1 MLAKTFGARGGEVAA
16 ADSNFL
22 VQLFLV
28 LWDVC
33 RARLLRSGQ
42 AHCG

>member
-1 MLAKTFGARGGEVAA
+1 MLAKTLSVGGEVAP

-28 LWDVC
+28 LWGVC
-33 RARLLRSGQ
+33 RATLLRSGQ